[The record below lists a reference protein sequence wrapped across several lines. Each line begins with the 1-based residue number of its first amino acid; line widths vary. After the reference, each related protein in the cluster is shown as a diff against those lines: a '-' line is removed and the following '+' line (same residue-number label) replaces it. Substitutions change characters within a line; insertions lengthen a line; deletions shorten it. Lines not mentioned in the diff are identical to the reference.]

1 MTYKCLSLGQNHRE
15 YHSFSRWPKYIK
27 LSLSADESC
36 LVAVAATD
44 GTRTRFQKGQSRK
57 NKSLTSRTL
66 HTLKN
71 FIENTPLTGEA
82 IWATLDMCSF
92 CTNIPQEEE
101 IEIVCHHYEEHC
113 QSNLPIPSSY
123 LENLMR
129 LILRE
134 NQFKFNGKH
143 YVQTHGTC
151 NGHQNGGSCF
161 LGHFHGSLW

>member
-1 MTYKCLSLGQNHRE
+1 MTKIHKTLPVGRRIVSGSGGRHRWHSHSL
-15 YHSFSRWPKYIK
+15 
-27 LSLSADESC
+27 L
-36 LVAVAATD
+36 
-44 GTRTRFQKGQSRK
+44 KGQSRK

-113 QSNLPIPSSY
+113 QSNLPIPTSY
-123 LENLMR
+123 LGNLMQ

-151 NGHQNGGSCF
+151 NGHQNRGSCF

>member
-1 MTYKCLSLGQNHRE
+1 MTKIHKTLPVGRRIVSGSGGRHRWHSHSL
-15 YHSFSRWPKYIK
+15 
-27 LSLSADESC
+27 L
-36 LVAVAATD
+36 
-44 GTRTRFQKGQSRK
+44 KGQSRK

-66 HTLKN
+66 HTLKS

-113 QSNLPIPSSY
+113 QSNLPIPTSY
-123 LENLMR
+123 LENLMQ